1 MEVREHESAKDLPLE
16 NRKYILAHDDQTGKL
31 FVHILKDFGE
41 YEFSDRLDEVF
52 GEWEDGYFVF
62 SCFLDN
68 DKSAYTPEGRLLIF
82 EGHLRNSIL
91 AMVRAERK
99 LTQADTKVKI
109 KEIYKSKDQKLG
121 KIIIEKNLHDFIY
134 QDGKFVDYQPGF
146 NYKDLAKY
154 KKASDH

>member
-41 YEFSDRLDEVF
+41 YELSDQLDEVF

-91 AMVRAERK
+91 AMIKAERK

-146 NYKDLAKY
+146 TYKDLAKY

>member
-16 NRKYILAHDDQTGKL
+16 NRKYILAHNDQTGKL

-41 YEFSDRLDEVF
+41 YEFSDQLDEVF

-62 SCFLDN
+62 SCILDN
-68 DKSAYTPEGRLLIF
+68 EKSAYTPEGRLLIF
-82 EGHLRNSIL
+82 EDHLRNSIL
-91 AMVRAERK
+91 AMIKAERK

-134 QDGKFVDYQPGF
+134 QDGKLVDYQPGF

-154 KKASDH
+154 KKTSDH